1 MRILTNYQDTLE
13 FLKPYIQNS
22 KPNSNS
28 NSNSKSSGKNLPSQI
43 NGPWHEDQ
51 EAAENTLKYIFE
63 KLHHNCY
70 MLCSTGTEYEIVK
83 LESATTA
90 PTLKPFLE
98 KKLNKT
104 IKGTKRKSLLKTLR
118 KKEWRIMQCIVKP
131 FKSSSDNLFPRFL
144 ESLQT
149 KIPKGIFILSLNDS
163 QILRE
168 DGTEPWQMITGS
180 KDLGL
185 YKFNKYLPLLAYS
198 GQEKYWDIPIPTYDD
213 IEYIE
218 RPILIDNLEWDQKIN
233 KAVFRGNPTGC
244 GYTTNTNMRLKI
256 STMKSSILDA
266 GIIENISHT
275 MKFDPIE
282 GLGELNQPSI
292 KKVQRLDLFKDQIKY
307 KYIVHIDG
315 NVLAYRLL
323 KSMLLGS
330 LILRVRSPYVHW
342 LDHIMEE
349 GKHFIY
355 IKEDLSDLEQRIQWC
370 IENDLKAKKIA
381 LQGQKLA
388 QKVLTK
394 EFIGKYFLR
403 LLKAL

>member
-13 FLKPYIQNS
+13 FLKPYLQNS
-22 KPNSNS
+22 K
-28 NSNSKSSGKNLPSQI
+28 SKSISKNLPSQI
-43 NGPWHEDQ
+43 NGPWYEDQ

-70 MLCSTGTEYEIVK
+70 MLCSTGSEYEFVK

-104 IKGTKRKSLLKTLR
+104 LKGTKRKSLLKTLR

-185 YKFNKYLPLLAYS
+185 YKFNKHLPLLAYS

-213 IEYIE
+213 IEYIK
-218 RPILIDNLEWDQKIN
+218 RPILINNLEWDQKIN

-244 GYTTNTNMRLKI
+244 GYTPNTNMRLKI
-256 STMKSSILDA
+256 STMKSDLLDA

-330 LILRVRSPYVHW
+330 LILRVKSPYIHW

-381 LQGQKLA
+381 LQGQKFA
-388 QKVLTK
+388 HKVLTK

>member
-282 GLGELNQPSI
+282 G
-292 KKVQRLDLFKDQIKY
+292 
-307 KYIVHIDG
+307 
-315 NVLAYRLL
+315 
-323 KSMLLGS
+323 
-330 LILRVRSPYVHW
+330 
-342 LDHIMEE
+342 
-349 GKHFIY
+349 
-355 IKEDLSDLEQRIQWC
+355 
-370 IENDLKAKKIA
+370 
-381 LQGQKLA
+381 
-388 QKVLTK
+388 
-394 EFIGKYFLR
+394 
-403 LLKAL
+403 

>member
-22 KPNSNS
+22 K
-28 NSNSKSSGKNLPSQI
+28 SKSTIKKDLPMQI
-43 NGPWHEDQ
+43 NGPWYQDT

-70 MLCSTGTEYEIVK
+70 LLCSTGIEYEFVK

-90 PTLKPFLE
+90 PSLKPFLE

-118 KKEWRIMQCIVKP
+118 KKEWRVMQCIVKP
-131 FKSSSDNLFPRFL
+131 FKSSSDDLFPRFL
-144 ESLQT
+144 ESLDN

-198 GQEKYWDIPIPTYDD
+198 GQQEYWDIPIPTYDD

-218 RPILIDNLEWDQKIN
+218 RPLLIDNIEWSQKIN

-244 GYTTNTNMRLKI
+244 GYTTETNMRLKI
-256 STMKSSILDA
+256 STMNSHLLDA
-266 GIIENISHT
+266 GIIQNKSSSL
-275 MKFDPIE
+275 KFDPIY

-292 KKVQRLDLFKDQIKY
+292 KPVAKLDLLKEQIKF

-330 LILRVRSPYVHW
+330 LILRVKSPYVHW

-355 IKEDLSDLEQRIQWC
+355 VKEDLSDLEQRIQWC
-370 IENDLKAKKIA
+370 IQNDLKSKKIA
-381 LQGQKLA
+381 LQGQKFA
-388 QKVLTK
+388 EKVLTK
-394 EFIGKYFLR
+394 NFIKKYFVK